1 MIGARKKK
9 FTPKMRF
16 HMIYNTRHQSRWKL
30 LTDSLYLKNMDNCL
44 LHHKTLRSVSPEI
57 VRYKEKISNSTA
69 VKPDNNLLRG
79 VKMNINILGISE
91 LKWKGMGEF
100 NSDDDFIYYCEQEYL
115 RRN

>member
-44 LHHKTLRSVSPEI
+44 LHHKTLRSISPEI

-69 VKPDNNLLRG
+69 VKPDNNLLRE
-79 VKMNINILGISE
+79 VKMNVTNETSVFFKKREISNQQ
-91 LKWKGMGEF
+91 L
-100 NSDDDFIYYCEQEYL
+100 SL
-115 RRN
+115 TT